1 MTPRIDQLISLL
13 EECPSDSFVL
23 FALAKEYQNIHETEK
38 AKQYYEALLTTD
50 ENYVGAYYHL
60 GGLLADEG
68 LEDQALEVYTKG
80 INIATAIKDLH
91 ALAELKSAKLNL
103 ELGL

>member
-13 EECPSDSFVL
+13 EESPSDSFVL
-23 FALAKEYQNIHETEK
+23 FALAKEYQNINENEK
-38 AKQYYEALLTTD
+38 AKHYYEVLLSSD

-68 LEDQALEVYTKG
+68 LEDQALEVYSKG

-91 ALAELKSAKLNL
+91 SLAELKSAKLNL